1 MDYSPPGF
9 SVQGIF
15 PDKNTGV
22 SCHFLLQGFFPTQGL
37 NPGLLHWQ
45 SDSLPVS
52 HQGSFPAYCHV
63 EIQNVESFLEI
74 LSFLSLS
81 QFPSTV
87 DSSLLWEE
95 AGQHIFPEV
104 KADAAR
110 ALGPFPQN
118 MASWRTRIVS
128 ASLKFSTKDSLLTLL
143 PNPLPRRN
151 LAGFAWIHLQYK
163 YWIGSQ
169 GRFTGRLWCGHKIA
183 VWRPVRS

>member
-87 DSSLLWEE
+87 DSSLL
-95 AGQHIFPEV
+95 
-104 KADAAR
+104 
-110 ALGPFPQN
+110 
-118 MASWRTRIVS
+118 
-128 ASLKFSTKDSLLTLL
+128 
-143 PNPLPRRN
+143 
-151 LAGFAWIHLQYK
+151 
-163 YWIGSQ
+163 
-169 GRFTGRLWCGHKIA
+169 
-183 VWRPVRS
+183 